1 MDQLFINESNLQD
14 SKNLLKW
21 ETLVFKDWTALRL
34 WGWSSAREIEKWYSF
49 LTEQENL
56 AAGRITLVSLW
67 WLCPYSIFP
76 LFMKSVYLGRR
87 LWVLS
92 ESTSHSRCL
101 SLQWP
106 RAKQSSA
113 QHSPFSRGTHCK
125 ASYTVDQDETGAISP
140 RCPYSMPWSPPQEEC
155 GLSSWVWIPLLHTW
169 LIFL

>member
-21 ETLVFKDWTALRL
+21 ETLVFKDWNTLRL
-34 WGWSSAREIEKWYSF
+34 WGWSIARETEKWYSF

-101 SLQWP
+101 SLLWP

-113 QHSPFSRGTHCK
+113 QHSPFSPTAKPPTLLIRMRQEQLAHGVLIQCHGLRLKKSVVLAVGCEYHFFTH
-125 ASYTVDQDETGAISP
+125 G
-140 RCPYSMPWSPPQEEC
+140 
-155 GLSSWVWIPLLHTW
+155 
-169 LIFL
+169 